1 MTNVTDFPTEP
12 ERDLIAEMIGPKQG
26 GHSVIVDGRAIPNCV
41 MYDRGDMI
49 EFVLDRR
56 LGFEVPRDAAYI
68 AASFAFAAMAIGAGF
83 SHPAHMHFTQRPF
96 APECIGLGELPR
108 S

>member
-1 MTNVTDFPTEP
+1 MSNVTDFPSEP
-12 ERDLIAEMIGPKQG
+12 KRDLIAEMTGPVQG
-26 GHSVIVDGRAIPNCV
+26 GCSVIVDGRAIPNCV
-41 MYDRGDMI
+41 MYDRGDII

-83 SHPAHMHFTQRPF
+83 AHPAHMHYTQRPF
-96 APECIGLGELPR
+96 APECIGLGELPK
-108 S
+108 